1 MKGKRTILVTLIRMV
16 VWKPK
21 KNYQCNY
28 ITSYCFCLKA
38 EPFVGITSTAKQ
50 ERSRTTTEI

>member
-1 MKGKRTILVTLIRMV
+1 MV

-38 EPFVGITSTAKQ
+38 EPFVGITSTGLPWIKTAAKQ